1 MPLIMIMYSL
11 QDAEREAAVMEV
23 RRDFEEQL
31 KCKDAEREA
40 AVMEARSD
48 FEEQLKCKDA
58 LHDAA
63 IREKDEAIRRL
74 ESEKVHCPCGC
85 HHARQ

>member
-1 MPLIMIMYSL
+1 LPLVIIMNPS
-11 QDAEREAAVMEV
+11 Q
-23 RRDFEEQL
+23 
-31 KCKDAEREA
+31 DAEREA

-74 ESEKVHCPCGC
+74 ESEKVYHPCGC
-85 HHARQ
+85 HRVRQ